1 MAKIIA
7 ITNQKGGV
15 GKTTTAMN
23 FGIGLRLRRKRVLL
37 IDLDPQCSL
46 TYIMGGR
53 SDGITVQD
61 LLLNPQTEAMAAVQ
75 RLKEGSLIASNRE
88 LGSLEMVLTQNDR
101 AFRLSEALKQ
111 VSPYY
116 DYIVIDS
123 PPALGVLTVN
133 ILTAANG
140 VIVPA
145 LADIFSLQGVGELY
159 STIQAVKE
167 YCNPEL
173 LLYGILLVRVSGR
186 RLLLDRSMREMLE
199 ETAAQIDT
207 RVFASSIREMVAV
220 REAEAE
226 RQSIFA
232 YAPGSR
238 QAEDYERFL
247 DEFLELEHR
256 GVWRQ
261 QRGE

>member
-23 FGIGLRLRRKRVLL
+23 FGVGLRLHGKRVLL
-37 IDLDPQCSL
+37 IDMDPQCSL
-46 TYIMGGR
+46 TYIMGGN
-53 SDGITVQD
+53 SDGYTVQD
-61 LLLNPQTEAMAAVQ
+61 LILDPSIDVMAAVQ
-75 RLKEGSLIASNRE
+75 RVQEGSLIPANRE
-88 LGSLEMVLTQNDR
+88 LGSLDMLLTQNDR

-111 VSPYY
+111 LKPYY
-116 DYIVIDS
+116 DYIIIDS

-133 ILTAANG
+133 ALTAADG

-167 YCNPEL
+167 YCNPDL
-173 LLYGILLVRVSGR
+173 QLYGILLVRVSPR
-186 RLLLDRSMREMLE
+186 RLLDRSMREMLE
-199 ETAAQIDT
+199 DTAKQIGS
-207 RVFASSIREMVAV
+207 RVFESAIRELVAV

-232 YAPGSR
+232 YAPRSK
-238 QAEDYERFL
+238 QTKDYEKFL
-247 DEFLELEHR
+247 NEYLELEHR
-256 GVWRQ
+256 GVWRLR
-261 QRGE
+261 RGE